1 MTGDCIITLHSI
13 MRDPDEL
20 ARARDEIQAAWVI
33 AAKRAEKPPRERLV
47 VTGLAAER
55 HGCPVARG
63 VILKTE
69 KHWSK

>member
-1 MTGDCIITLHSI
+1 MTGDCIVTLHGI

-33 AAKRAEKPPRERLV
+33 AAQRAEKPPRERLV

-55 HGCPVARG
+55 VRCSVAKR
-63 VILKTE
+63 VILTTE